1 MGKSRVAGL
10 GIAAF
15 AVLLVVYA
23 SDAAAQSDP
32 MQMKNGQLSLLAP
45 ANLAKPRPKP
55 PFDLTGYWIHVNGE
69 PERYTPPPDL
79 KLLPPVLA
87 SIAAAKKAHDEGK
100 VYHNDIGLCW
110 PSGLPI
116 MMTRVW
122 PVAMMQYPTGIFMV
136 SGLMDSF
143 RIVFMDGRK
152 HTDPDIAIAS
162 FNGES
167 IGHWEGDALVID
179 TTNFVGDHH
188 WINDTGGV
196 PVSDQFHE
204 IERITMSPDK
214 MTLTSDNTFIDPKG
228 WVGEWHQSKHFKRVD
243 NRDIGEVECYP
254 DLDQHMPSTS
264 SKDNVRD

>member
-1 MGKSRVAGL
+1 MGNSRIAGV

-15 AVLLVVYA
+15 AVLVVAYG
-23 SDAAAQSDP
+23 SEAAAQSNP
-32 MQMKNGQLSLLAP
+32 LQMQQGQPALLAP
-45 ANLAKPRPKP
+45 ENLAKPRPKA
-55 PFDLTGYWIHVNGE
+55 PFDITGYWIHVNSE
-69 PERYTPPPDL
+69 PERYQPPPEL
-79 KLLPPVLA
+79 KLLPAVQA
-87 SIAAAKKAHDEGK
+87 SMAAAYKAHEEGK

-167 IGHWEGDALVID
+167 IGHWEGNALVID

-188 WINDTGGV
+188 WVNDTGGI
-196 PVSDQFHE
+196 PASDEFHE
-204 IERITMSPDK
+204 IERITMSPDGK
-214 MTLTSDNTFIDPKG
+214 TLTSDNTFIDPKG
-228 WVGEWHQSKHFKRVD
+228 WVGEWHATKHFRRID

-254 DLDQHMPSTS
+254 DLDEHMPSTH